1 MVHPSKSNL
10 STKGQSWFDLLHPW
24 VKQGLIVGVT
34 MQILQQLARIS
45 GILYYTPQI
54 LEQAGA
60 GILLKWFNVSSSS
73 LSILTSALTTLM
85 MLPSIGVAMKCM
97 DRNGIRSLL
106 LYTIPMLI
114 VSLIILVVVN
124 VMNLKAMF
132 GAILSI

>member
-10 STKGQSWFDLLHPW
+10 STKGQSWFDLLQPW

-34 MQILQQLARIS
+34 MQILQQLAGIS
-45 GILYYTPQI
+45 GILYYTQI
-54 LEQAGA
+54 VEQAGA

-85 MLPSIGVAMKCM
+85 MLPSIGAAIKCM
-97 DRNGIRSLL
+97 DRNGRRSLL